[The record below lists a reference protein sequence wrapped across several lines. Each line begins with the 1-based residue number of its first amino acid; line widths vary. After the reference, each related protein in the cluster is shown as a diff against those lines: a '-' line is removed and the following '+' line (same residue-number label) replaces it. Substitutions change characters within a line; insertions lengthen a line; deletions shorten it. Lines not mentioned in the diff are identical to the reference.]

1 MKQKEYVNDTIHL
14 WLKRGDIYL
23 EQYDGFIKITNG
35 YKMPYFK
42 ELADMKTRIYFEY
55 GKDKYFYFDK
65 EGKYIYFL
73 VNEDD
78 ITLLK
83 RFIQSQEN
91 EYKIE
96 PLKLVQYY
104 MKDDLTVIQ

>member
-1 MKQKEYVNDTIHL
+1 MKQKEYSGVVHL
-14 WLKRGDIYL
+14 YLIKGNIYL
-23 EQYDGFIKITNG
+23 EEYGGLTQITNG
-35 YKMPYFK
+35 PKMPYFK
-42 ELADMKTRIYFEY
+42 ELIDMKTRIYFEY

-83 RFIQSQEN
+83 SLIQQREDKG
-91 EYKIE
+91 E
-96 PLKLVQYY
+96 
-104 MKDDLTVIQ
+104 